1 VKEFSYL
8 RQDWRQKMNV
18 GYSLVAEHLA
28 TEFRNSVEVNAGI
41 SDGYCD
47 ILYFGGEKLAGQ
59 GATE

>member
-1 VKEFSYL
+1 
-8 RQDWRQKMNV
+8 MNV